1 MSGSGENRDR
11 DQMAEESAK
20 DSAEVS
26 DRGYVHIVLPAALVV
41 FALVVNAALLGVE
54 GLQAGTA
61 HGMRDVIS
69 VGPRILAA
77 LALAAV
83 IQVWLPTEGLR
94 RWLGARSGLKGLGL
108 AGFFGSITV
117 GGPFACFPIVATLAS
132 AGVEQ
137 GCLVAFLTGWS
148 LLSVQRIIVWEWP
161 LLGSEFVFVRVLACF
176 AMPIV
181 AGLLMRA
188 LLRWRP

>member
-1 MSGSGENRDR
+1 MTGSSDDLDKEQMSENSG
-11 DQMAEESAK
+11 MIT
-20 DSAEVS
+20 
-26 DRGYVHIVLPAALVV
+26 DRGYIHIVLPAALVIL
-41 FALVVNAALLGVE
+41 ALAINAAVLGVN
-54 GLQAGTA
+54 GLRDGTA
-61 HGMRDVIS
+61 HGVRDVIS
-69 VGPRILAA
+69 VGPRIIAA
-77 LALAAV
+77 LALAAI

-94 RWLGARSGLKGLGL
+94 RWLGARSGVKGLGL
-108 AGFFGSITV
+108 AGFLGSITV

-161 LLGSEFVFVRVLACF
+161 LLGSEFVFIRVVACI
-176 AMPIV
+176 AMPII

-188 LLRWRP
+188 LLRWRIS